1 MALAHVGGNI
11 GWLLAPGLKTVQ
23 TRYYKKS
30 PELFSACNLSA
41 KYASLPDKSDVCL
54 TLTFTMQFYNGLHS
68 IVRQMSDVSLQNFAY
83 TDLCKCMFLSVFT
96 YSSNPLTQISEIV
109 QLTRWAHSKF
119 PPHFLPWSRHK
130 KHGESLLLLAS
141 KFRCSHVNLKL
152 WLSPVIGVKRWRG
165 AECVHVSSPA
175 KLHDVFEFQHW
186 LFFTSCSQTAALT
199 PESGD
204 V

>member
-41 KYASLPDKSDVCL
+41 KYVSLPDMSDVCL
-54 TLTFTMQFYNGLHS
+54 TFTLQFYNGLHS
-68 IVRQMSDVSLQNFAY
+68 IVRQMSDVSLQHFAY
-83 TDLCKCMFLSVFT
+83 TDLCKCMFLLVFT
-96 YSSNPLTQISEIV
+96 YSSNPLTQIWEIV
-109 QLTRWAHSKF
+109 QLTRWAHRKF
-119 PPHFLPWSRHK
+119 PPHFLPLSRHK
-130 KHGESLLLLAS
+130 KHGESLLLLLAS
-141 KFRCSHVNLKL
+141 KFRRSQHVNLKL
-152 WLSPVIGVKRWRG
+152 WLSHVIGVKRWRG

-175 KLHDVFEFQHW
+175 KLHDIFEFQQW
-186 LFFTSCSQTAALT
+186 LVFTSCSQTAALT